1 VKAQTV
7 ETEIKIED
15 LKGGETFGSYFS
27 VTDRAPR
34 PEYKYVTMGHMRVA
48 AEILVGFTILTNDE
62 RDVIVSK
69 ALDMLKGAR
78 REDVGGASR

>member
-1 VKAQTV
+1 
-7 ETEIKIED
+7 
-15 LKGGETFGSYFS
+15 
-27 VTDRAPR
+27 
-34 PEYKYVTMGHMRVA
+34 MGHMRVA